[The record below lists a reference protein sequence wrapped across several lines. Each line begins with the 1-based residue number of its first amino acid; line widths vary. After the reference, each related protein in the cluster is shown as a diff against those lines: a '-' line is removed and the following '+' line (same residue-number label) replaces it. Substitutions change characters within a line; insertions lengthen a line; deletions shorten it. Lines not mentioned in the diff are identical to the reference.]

1 MKSNTKIIIIA
12 LVAALIGL
20 AAGYL
25 IFGNKA
31 QTSPATEMHNH
42 GGESK
47 PMAAAEEIWTCSM
60 HPQVRQN
67 EFGICPICEMDL
79 IPLEANTSN
88 DPLVLQMTEAA
99 VALSNIQTTVIG
111 KSAAA
116 SGKTIRLSGKVQ
128 ADERRASTQVAH
140 VPGRI
145 EKLFVTFSGEQVRKG
160 QKLATIYSP
169 DLITAQRELL
179 EALKLADI
187 SPGLVEAARNKLR
200 FLKISKSTI
209 DNIET
214 KGKIQETFNLY
225 ADESG
230 IVTNRRVSVGDY
242 VKQGEPLFDLMNLS
256 KVWVLFDA
264 YEDYLSEISVGDIIE
279 FTTPAI
285 PNKVFNTRITFIDP
299 IINANTRV
307 AALRTEVNNS
317 KGLLK
322 PEMFVTG
329 MLQEKAT
336 NQKQLTVPKSA
347 VMWTGKRSVVYVKVP
362 DIEIPSFKFK
372 EVEIGEGLGGSY
384 PVLSGL
390 EAGEEVVTNG
400 SFTIDAAAQLNNQAS
415 MMNRD
420 VTIKKEKS
428 KVVPDFQTETPTLF
442 KEQLNA
448 LANEYFQLKDAFVA
462 TDSKIAATAAEKVAA
477 QLENVDMA
485 LLKGD
490 AHIYWM
496 EQLNALQ
503 AHSKKITEMEDVE
516 EQRKQFGFLSTAL
529 INSVEAFGIANETL
543 YVQHCPMAFD
553 NEGGDW
559 LATEEGIRNPYF
571 GDKMMKCGMVKKTI
585 K

>member
-1 MKSNTKIIIIA
+1 
-12 LVAALIGL
+12 
-20 AAGYL
+20 
-25 IFGNKA
+25 
-31 QTSPATEMHNH
+31 
-42 GGESK
+42 
-47 PMAAAEEIWTCSM
+47 
-60 HPQVRQN
+60 
-67 EFGICPICEMDL
+67 MDL

-496 EQLNALQ
+496 EQPNALQ
-503 AHSKKITEMEDVE
+503 AHSKKITELEDVE
-516 EQRKQFGFLSTAL
+516 EQRKQFGFLSIAL

-553 NEGGDW
+553 NKGGDW
-559 LATEEGIRNPYF
+559 LAMEEGIRNPYF
-571 GDKMMKCGMVKKTI
+571 GDKMMKCGTVKKTI
-585 K
+585 SNK